1 MVHLMVGCQFKD
13 VYSQELFDYLLGGEQ
28 DSYLW
33 FNLKLASYDY
43 SDKKQ
48 NNLLARR
55 SMPLN
60 YAPYFLE
67 DLVEQIVY
75 QNGAESFGDDQKS
88 VKDNAVYFAR
98 ILFLIGDYQR
108 ALKHLLDYEFY
119 VESTTLAVAM
129 LEI

>member
-13 VYSQELFDYLLGGEQ
+13 VYSAELFDYLLGGEQ

-75 QNGAESFGDDQKS
+75 QNGAESFVDD
-88 VKDNAVYFAR
+88 
-98 ILFLIGDYQR
+98 
-108 ALKHLLDYEFY
+108 
-119 VESTTLAVAM
+119 
-129 LEI
+129 